1 MMRAYRPLT
10 TAMLIAIA
18 LTVIIWMLR
27 GFGILSFLPG
37 GILWLLIFAT
47 AGLVTFNLLRW
58 SE

>member
-1 MMRAYRPLT
+1 MRAYRPVT

-18 LTVIIWMLR
+18 LTAIVWVLR

-37 GILWLLIFAT
+37 GILWLLIFVT

>member
-1 MMRAYRPLT
+1 MRAYRPVT
-10 TAMLIAIA
+10 TAMIIAIA
-18 LTVIIWMLR
+18 LTAIVWILR

-47 AGLVTFNLLRW
+47 AGLVTFKLLRW